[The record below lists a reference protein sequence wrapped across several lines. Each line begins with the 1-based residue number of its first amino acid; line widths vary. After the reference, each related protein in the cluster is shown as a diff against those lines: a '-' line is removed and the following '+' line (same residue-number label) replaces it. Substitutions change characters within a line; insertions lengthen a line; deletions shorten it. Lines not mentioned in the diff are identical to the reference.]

1 MKIFKYTKEN
11 NKQAH
16 THHLCFTIVYRVPY
30 LTYVYFANYCKL
42 GMWTSLVVHWLRL
55 CASKTA
61 PHPHPHRIPWVLG
74 QGTRSRVPQL
84 RVCMPAVKT
93 RCSQIN
99 T

>member
-1 MKIFKYTKEN
+1 MKIFKYTKES

-16 THHLCFTIVYRVPY
+16 TYYLCFMIVYRVPY
-30 LTYVYFANYCKL
+30 LIYVYFANYCKL
-42 GMWTSLVVHWLRL
+42 GMCTSLVVHWLRL

-61 PHPHPHRIPWVLG
+61 PSHSYPWVLG

-84 RVCMPAVKT
+84 RVCTPAAKT
-93 RCSQIN
+93 RCRQIN